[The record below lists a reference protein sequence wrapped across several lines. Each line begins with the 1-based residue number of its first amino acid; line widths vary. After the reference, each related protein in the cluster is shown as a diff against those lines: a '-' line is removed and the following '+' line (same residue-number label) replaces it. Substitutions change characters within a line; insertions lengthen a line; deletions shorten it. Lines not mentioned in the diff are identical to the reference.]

1 LNRDNLVLMID
12 RYLFSLNRFKH
23 EIMARD
29 EKRLEVDLIKS
40 SNVRRGME

>member
-1 LNRDNLVLMID
+1 MID

-29 EKRLEVDLIKS
+29 GKRLEMDLTRS